1 MENLRAVGG
10 ANSQLYAVLA
20 QRQRELQNELAAT
33 NGRMIEQGGAMA
45 TYYDAAV
52 QIALNAQN
60 QQNDLQAEVDETTAK
75 LNQLSAHATSVA
87 NSISS
92 ALAAGAYSAAG
103 GNDQAA
109 LALNMRTTSEFQ
121 TRIAQ
126 AALEYHTTT
135 DQVVKYLLPQW
146 ISEQNE
152 VWRSTVETGSAV
164 SAVNAEYNKLATTVS
179 SVLSGAL
186 NVSSDVGIDLD
197 SLLPRQDAIN
207 EDARRL
213 ADVAV
218 RGWESP
224 WADYFRTEFPALW
237 AEAFRGT
244 ENGGDIKVQ
253 AAQILREFESG
264 LRPELIDK
272 ELAKERVRQML
283 VGDANLAEIA
293 QEIASELSEEMG
305 GINPAAV
312 QAAVGK
318 TLGLVDFGGDQG
330 TDAGA
335 EFGSGAV
342 GGVSG
347 YGTEVVATFT
357 AELKLESN
365 LELVRNT
372 GTAYGVQWG
381 NSFLAQVGS
390 NVPQALIDILVS
402 LVTPGVQAGLRTQ
415 ASLEGAQ

>member
-1 MENLRAVGG
+1 
-10 ANSQLYAVLA
+10 
-20 QRQRELQNELAAT
+20 
-33 NGRMIEQGGAMA
+33 
-45 TYYDAAV
+45 V
-52 QIALNAQN
+52 QIAMNAEAEQN
-60 QQNDLQAEVDETTAK
+60 ALQAEVDETTAK

-87 NSISS
+87 SSISS

-152 VWRSTVETGSAV
+152 VWRATEEVSMAV
-164 SAVNAEYNKLATTVS
+164 SDAEKAYNSLLGTVS
-179 SVLSGAL
+179 NVLSGAL

-197 SLLPRQDAIN
+197 SLLPLQDAIN

-244 ENGGDIKVQ
+244 ENGGDIKLQ
-253 AAQILREFESG
+253 AAEILRQFESG

-293 QEIASELSEEMG
+293 QEIAAELSEEMG
-305 GINPAAV
+305 GINSAAI
-312 QAAVGK
+312 QSAIGR